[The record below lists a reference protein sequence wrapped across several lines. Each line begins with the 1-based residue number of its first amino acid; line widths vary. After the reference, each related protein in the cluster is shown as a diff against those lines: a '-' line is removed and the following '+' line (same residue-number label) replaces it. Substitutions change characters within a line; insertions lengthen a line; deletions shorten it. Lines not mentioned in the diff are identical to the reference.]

1 MREHQAI
8 QRMREVIRRQHK
20 ALATEA
26 TYVHGLRHYM
36 AAPREMPPAL
46 SNERKLER
54 FLTELALKGDVAAA
68 TQNQAFNAVAFFYRD
83 VLGNP
88 LHDVD
93 ALRATRPAHLRHAP
107 TVGET
112 RAVLQAVPDLAGYPT
127 NLIARTSRPQ
137 CHAAVFNRWRPC
149 CGCCARVCG
158 RGLYWAIQGIP
169 QKAGK
174 TTEADFLREFEGSNG
189 LARISHEASDV

>member
-1 MREHQAI
+1 MRENQAI

-26 TYVHGLRHYM
+26 NYVHWLRHYM
-36 AAPREMPPAL
+36 AALREMPPAL
-46 SNERKLER
+46 SSERKLER
-54 FLTELALKGDVAAA
+54 FLTELALKRDVAAA

-107 TVGET
+107 TVSET
-112 RAVLQAVPDLAGYPT
+112 RTLLQAVSDLAGYPT
-127 NLIARTSRPQ
+127 NLIARLLYGCGLRVTEPLNLRMKDVNLER
-137 CHAAVFNRWRPC
+137 AVLFIL
-149 CGCCARVCG
+149 GAKGGHDRVVAWPRFDSTLSEPCG
-158 RGLYWAIQGIP
+158 RRLQFSH
-169 QKAGK
+169 
-174 TTEADFLREFEGSNG
+174 ADSK
-189 LARISHEASDV
+189 